1 MGLQSTGAG
10 TVYLSIQGGKIA
22 RRVAEPTATSKSR
35 QIEST
40 GRVVNEELYDSL
52 EGHLSGVSVKE
63 GTFGKEL
70 HVFIAEDQKYD
81 LQLMLS
87 SGPAKSFLSALPN
100 VDLSKPVRIIPK
112 MEVKDGVSRTK
123 ILHLDLIHGR
133 HVARVVLG
141 ERPLHADV
149 ALGEEDLGRQRPARV
164 LREAHRGGGQ
174 QDQVARRVDHRR
186 RGRQPLLTDL
196 RMVETTARRLAQVA
210 RGQAQG

>member
-40 GRVVNEELYDSL
+40 GKVVNEELYDSL

-70 HVFIAEDQKYD
+70 HIFIAEDQKYD
-81 LQLMLS
+81 LQLMFS

-100 VDLSKPVRIIPK
+100 IDLEKPVRIIPK

-123 ILHLDLIHGR
+123 ILLSQGNVGVKWAFTKDNPGDMPPMKKIKVKGKETWDDSDQLDFFEKLITDIDNKIKSHG
-133 HVARVVLG
+133 
-141 ERPLHADV
+141 
-149 ALGEEDLGRQRPARV
+149 ALTIGAEDDSPF
-164 LREAHRGGGQ
+164 
-174 QDQVARRVDHRR
+174 
-186 RGRQPLLTDL
+186 
-196 RMVETTARRLAQVA
+196 
-210 RGQAQG
+210 